1 MRNESGER
9 ILKDQQYRSLGYQ
22 QKMKKAVLLGG
33 EMILLFAL
41 IIGCTDTTGRI
52 TAYLENRAIHKAA
65 RNYLDAEV
73 KRDYK
78 NIYASLAPS
87 SQYCANNTY
96 EMYLAEAKTAPV
108 IASYKIVKIFDIRVN
123 EDRQRYP
130 KVEKFAQ
137 VEVELVLVFN
147 DAGLKTEVNY
157 AFPFIK
163 EGGEWYKG

>member
-1 MRNESGER
+1 MR
-9 ILKDQQYRSLGYQ
+9 
-22 QKMKKAVLLGG
+22 KA
-33 EMILLFAL
+33 ILLSGGVILLIAL
-41 IIGCTDTTGRI
+41 IGGCAETTERI
-52 TAYLENRAIHKAA
+52 TAYLENRAIDKAA
-65 RNYLDAEV
+65 RHYLDAEV

-78 NIYASLAPS
+78 DIYASLAPS

-108 IASYKIVKIFDIRVN
+108 IASYKIVKISGIRVN
-123 EDRQRYP
+123 EDRQLYP

-137 VEVELVLVFN
+137 VEVELVLIFN
-147 DAGLKTEVNY
+147 DAGKTTEVNF